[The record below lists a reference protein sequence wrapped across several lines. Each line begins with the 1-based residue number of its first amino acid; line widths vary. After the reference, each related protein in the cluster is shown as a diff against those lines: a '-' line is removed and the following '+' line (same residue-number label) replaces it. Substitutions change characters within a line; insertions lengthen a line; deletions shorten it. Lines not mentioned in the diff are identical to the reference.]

1 MTRRAAVPFLLLAL
15 AAPAGAQPSAPAAAP
30 VRPAASAP
38 AACPTPAQ
46 MEARHLFGL
55 WRADVEGEQQPFT
68 VLFEKH
74 PETDDRVYGGINRQ
88 GRQSLLAGDV
98 DDGVLA
104 LDESDDGLQIS
115 AVWSGNVVAQSCGK
129 EIRGTWTNLKTDKE
143 SGFVLRKAPGW
154 R

>member
-1 MTRRAAVPFLLLAL
+1 MRKHAAPALLLAL
-15 AAPAGAQPSAPAAAP
+15 AASAGAQTPAAPPAAPA
-30 VRPAASAP
+30 RPAASASP
-38 AACPTPAQ
+38 ACPAPGQ

-55 WRADVEGEQQPFT
+55 WRVDVEGEQQPFT

-115 AVWSGNVVAQSCGK
+115 AVWSGNVVAGSCGK